1 MQRGLGA
8 FVRASRPAACAVRW
22 TSGNACGPAGHGGS
36 IVTALTLALVDYW
49 TALPSRSKSAR
60 LRGVEELRRRV
71 ESGAL
76 EPSALVPSA
85 LGDPDEDVVFG
96 ATSAWLSAQSDAVTA
111 ACDATEWV
119 RRGLAINRGAVF
131 AALLARGDEAVNSHL
146 RRLRLGLSADEVAT
160 VCRHASRRHCEWTQA
175 FLCEWHELLDG
186 EATAPARACLAA
198 SLAERARVA

>member
-1 MQRGLGA
+1 M
-8 FVRASRPAACAVRW
+8 
-22 TSGNACGPAGHGGS
+22 
-36 IVTALTLALVDYW
+36 TALTLALVDYW

-96 ATSAWLSAQSDAVTA
+96 ATSAWLSAQSDAGAA

-131 AALLARGDEAVNSHL
+131 AALLARGDDGLNDRL
-146 RRLRLGLSADEVAT
+146 QRLRLLLSADDVET
-160 VCRHASRRHCEWTQA
+160 VCRCAGGRPCPRTRA
-175 FLCEWHELLDG
+175 FLGEWLNLLDG
-186 EATAPARACLAA
+186 ESTARERSCLAGTIE
-198 SLAERARVA
+198 ERARVA